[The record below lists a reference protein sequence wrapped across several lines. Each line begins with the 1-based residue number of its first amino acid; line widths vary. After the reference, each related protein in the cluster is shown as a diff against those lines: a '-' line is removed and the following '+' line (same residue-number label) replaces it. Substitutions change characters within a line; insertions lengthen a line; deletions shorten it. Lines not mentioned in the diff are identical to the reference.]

1 MENPI
6 TLAII
11 IGGVVVIIFLARWLG
26 AWMLRIDE
34 VIELQRMQIKGLKKI
49 ISIIDPKEAL
59 NDQKINKL

>member
-1 MENPI
+1 
-6 TLAII
+6 
-11 IGGVVVIIFLARWLG
+11 VVVIIFLARWLG

-59 NDQKINKL
+59 NDQ

>member
-1 MENPI
+1 M
-6 TLAII
+6 II
-11 IGGVVVIIFLARWLG
+11 ITRIFG